1 MIAKPLPI
9 GVVQNPISAG
19 EPRFDCPL
27 QSSKSLVF
35 LAKHRENTAGVVEN
49 CVIIRRKRY
58 RAVIPFSGTLDFSK
72 PRQNYGAQ
80 IESAR
85 LIGVELQ
92 VFVYRFDRELIGALS
107 FIGPVQSPQHLTDQR
122 RRLII
127 LRSDGLRFLEELK
140 RPPEISSFEAR
151 SRIVVISVEQR
162 GIELDGSLELGSRL
176 AILLLH
182 RETLA
187 RGNMRVCQLGIEL

>member
-1 MIAKPLPI
+1 
-9 GVVQNPISAG
+9 VRNPISAG

-80 IESAR
+80 VESAC
-85 LIGVELQ
+85 LIGIELQ
-92 VFVYRFDRELIGALS
+92 VFIYRVDCEMVGALS
-107 FIGPVQSPQHLTDQR
+107 SSALCSR
-122 RRLII
+122 RNTWPINAA
-127 LRSDGLRFLEELK
+127 D
-140 RPPEISSFEAR
+140 
-151 SRIVVISVEQR
+151 
-162 GIELDGSLELGSRL
+162 
-176 AILLLH
+176 
-182 RETLA
+182 
-187 RGNMRVCQLGIEL
+187 